1 MGNMHKT
8 EGAEGILRRQIVD
21 LLTGVAS
28 PAGETASEWHR
39 GCHSEA
45 VKNLLAQGPSGLLR
59 MDLPVELEGY
69 YQAP

>member
-1 MGNMHKT
+1 MHKT

-21 LLTGVAS
+21 LLTGVSS

-45 VKNLLAQGPSGLLR
+45 VKNLLAQGPHRARQGSFGWIFL
-59 MDLPVELEGY
+59 
-69 YQAP
+69 